1 MEKYSD
7 IILEQNKESKEDDW
21 KLSIDVSKIWNQYDK
36 GQITLE
42 QFNAGYANFLKS
54 NQNIIQEKTQSW
66 KELND
71 IIIRLEKKKSDEEG
85 SFAVWDDIYD
95 WGDSN
100 LVEIKA
106 ENKSDF

>member
-1 MEKYSD
+1 MKNYGD
-7 IILEQNKESKEDDW
+7 FILEQNKESEEDW
-21 KLSIDVSKIWNQYDK
+21 KLSIDVSKMWNQYEK
-36 GQITLE
+36 NQVTLE
-42 QFNAGYANFLKS
+42 QFNIAYANFLKN

-71 IIIRLEKKKSDEEG
+71 IITRLEEKKSDEEG

>member
-1 MEKYSD
+1 MKKYSD
-7 IILEQNKESKEDDW
+7 FILEQSQEVEDDW
-21 KLSIDVSKIWNQYDK
+21 KLSIDVSKMWNQYDK
-36 GQITLE
+36 GQVTLE
-42 QFNAGYANFLKS
+42 QFNIAYVNFLRN

-71 IIIRLEKKKSDEEG
+71 IITRLEEKKSDEEG
-85 SFAVWDDIYD
+85 SFSVWDDIYD